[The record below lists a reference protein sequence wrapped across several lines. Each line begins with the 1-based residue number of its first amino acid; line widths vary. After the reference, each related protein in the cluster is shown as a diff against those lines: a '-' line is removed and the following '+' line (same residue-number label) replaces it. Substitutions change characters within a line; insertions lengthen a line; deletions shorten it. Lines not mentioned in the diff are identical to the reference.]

1 MRHRRNR
8 YLTPKQWAGLR
19 LQHQPLDLLHLH
31 PLGKLLKHKL
41 SKMPK
46 VVVMAVAVAAANY
59 CTSTAIAKSLNS
71 IVANGDRRVI
81 ANPLIAVQEQRIKP
95 LLQFFD

>member
-1 MRHRRNR
+1 MAISWESVTR
-8 YLTPKQWAGLR
+8 YMTAKQWTGLKR
-19 LQHQPLDLLHLH
+19 EYHLLDLLYLH

-41 SKMPK
+41 SKLPK
-46 VVVMAVAVAAANY
+46 VAAVVAAANY
-59 CTSTAIAKSLNS
+59 RMSTAIPKSPNS

-81 ANPLIAVQEQRIKP
+81 VNFLIATQEQQIKP